1 MSCPNSFLQLIDY
14 YVNYEIEKINLK
26 TEEKEKEKLEKE
38 EEIEF
43 IRIGSTYV
51 VLYIY
56 ISLNSIII
64 IME

>member
-26 TEEKEKEKLEKE
+26 TEEKEKE
-38 EEIEF
+38 IEF

-56 ISLNSIII
+56 IFHLIVL
-64 IME
+64 

>member
-26 TEEKEKEKLEKE
+26 TEEKEKE
-38 EEIEF
+38 IEF

>member
-26 TEEKEKEKLEKE
+26 TEEKE

>member
-26 TEEKEKEKLEKE
+26 TEEKVKEKLEKE

>member
-26 TEEKEKEKLEKE
+26 TEEKVKEKLEKE

-56 ISLNSIII
+56 FT
-64 IME
+64 